1 MSDNFL
7 NIFIPIQMPSKYYL
21 KMKSSHIDMVI
32 SPPPH
37 YLILALKI
45 KPNHIPMLINPPTSP
60 LSYNT
65 LVSRPHLFP
74 I

>member
-32 SPPPH
+32 NPPPH

-60 LSYNT
+60 LSFNT
-65 LVSRPHLFP
+65 LVSQPYLFP